1 MNIQFETVIIHH
13 FLSFGDSE
21 INLSNRGYCL
31 VSGINHNPKDA
42 AVSNGSGKSSIWSA
56 ICWAL
61 TGETIQGL
69 SSNLANVYFDDGCW
83 VELHFKVDDKQ
94 YKIIRSKDDSKLGTD
109 LKIYINNEDKSG
121 KGIRESEA
129 LLAQYLPDITSE
141 LIGSVI
147 ILGQGLP
154 HKFSDNTPSGRKETL
169 EKLSKS
175 DFMIQDI
182 KDRITKRSDILSQ
195 NLRKEED
202 DLLTNNTQANIYNS
216 QLSKAT
222 ADLVTL
228 EGSVET
234 EENYNKVITENENL
248 LKQYDIDYNNF
259 QTQYNDLNKQMV
271 ELHKSFAS
279 VVQLKDSR
287 LEKVRQVHDAN
298 KTDSLDAKTKINS
311 NIYTLEA
318 EIRQLKSIT
327 DICPTCHQ
335 HIPNVIKPDTTEKE
349 KQLTQY
355 KVQLDVII
363 NDMKLDD
370 EDYNKAIANI
380 TQDYNVQSEDANKKI
395 QNLTTQLNTLKKS
408 IDECEGSRHTL
419 SNFIQSTKSTRDN
432 YLNNKKQLEDKIKE
446 LKGQVDT
453 ITSKIG
459 YINNEKTDTEKH
471 IEVVNKMMTSTKRDF
486 RGFLLTNVIDFI
498 SSKAKEYCSYVFDTD
513 EIKFALDGNN
523 IIIEFCGK
531 AYENLS
537 GGEKQKVDLILQFA
551 IRDMMCTYLGF
562 SSNILIL
569 DEITDNLDAVGCDRI
584 LNLISKKLTD
594 IESIFII
601 SHRSSD
607 LAIPYDYEL
616 IVEKNSNGVSEVKE

>member
-1 MNIQFETVIIHH
+1 MNIKFETVKIHH
-13 FLSFGDSE
+13 FLSFGDAE
-21 INLSNRGYCL
+21 INLKDRGYCL
-31 VSGINHNPKDA
+31 VSGINNNPKDA

-69 SSNLANVYFDDGCW
+69 SNNLANIYFDNGCW
-83 VELHFKVDDKQ
+83 VELTFKIDDKQ
-94 YKIIRSKDDSKLGTD
+94 YKILRSRDDAKLGTD
-109 LKIYINNEDKSG
+109 LKIYINSEDKSG

-129 LLAQYLPDITSE
+129 LLSQYLPDITSE
-141 LIGSVI
+141 LVGSVI

-182 KDRITKRSDILSQ
+182 KDRISKRSDILNQ

-202 DLLTNNTQANIYNS
+202 DLLTNNTQLNIYNQ
-216 QLSKAT
+216 QLGRAQQE
-222 ADLVTL
+222 LV
-228 EGSVET
+228 
-234 EENYNKVITENENL
+234 NL
-248 LKQYDIDYNNF
+248 NVTIDYDALIKSSEDELNIILTSSKEAQSSYDSLNEELSTNN
-259 QTQYNDLNKQMV
+259 KIIV
-271 ELHKSFAS
+271 EASKS
-279 VVQLKDSR
+279 KEIN
-287 LEKVRQVHDAN
+287 LEKVRQIHDAN
-298 KTDSLDAKTKINS
+298 RNDSLDVKSKLNS
-311 NIYTLEA
+311 NIYTLEN
-318 EIRQLKSIT
+318 EIKQLKSIT

-335 HIPNVIKPDTTEKE
+335 HIPSVIKPDTTEKE
-349 KQLTQY
+349 KQLSQY
-355 KVQLDVII
+355 KVQLDAIVK
-363 NDMKLDD
+363 DMQLDD
-370 EDYNKAIANI
+370 AEYNKAICTI
-380 TQDYNVQSEDANKKI
+380 NVTYSTDTEQAGKRAAELKI
-395 QNLTTQLNTLKKS
+395 QINNAKNSLNELGRKQIS
-408 IDECEGSRHTL
+408 INGSLNKYKTD
-419 SNFIQSTKSTRDN
+419 KDN
-432 YLNNKKQLEDKIKE
+432 YLNNKKQLEDKVNE
-446 LKGQVDT
+446 LKEQ
-453 ITSKIG
+453 INKINDKIV
-459 YINNEKTDTEKH
+459 YINNEKTNTEKH
-471 IEVVNKMMTSTKRDF
+471 IEVINKMMTSTKRDF
-486 RGFLLTNVIDFI
+486 RGFLLTNVINFI
-498 SSKAKEYCSYVFDTD
+498 STKVKEYCSYVFDTD
-513 EIKFALDGNN
+513 EIKFALEGNN

-569 DEITDNLDAVGCDRI
+569 DEITDNLDVVGCDRI

-616 IVEKNSNGVSEVKE
+616 TVEKNSNGVSEVKE